1 MTPDKLATVKSNI
14 EASEG
19 RIPWL
24 YRDSGPNGWPT
35 VGIGHAVFDYQSCM
49 AIPFKP
55 SITAAEWAALM
66 AEPKA
71 CRASFYQAVTKGRLS
86 AADIDSLLDADVAA
100 KIAQLTAV
108 VYGYENLP
116 DGPQS
121 ALLDMAFN
129 LGVGGLT
136 KGYPKLMAA
145 VKSGDWQT
153 AAAECHRNGISP
165 GRNQQTANLFLEG
178 NNG

>member
-1 MTPDKLATVKSNI
+1 MTPDKLATVKANI
-14 EASEG
+14 AASEG
-19 RIPWL
+19 RVPWL
-24 YRDSGPNGWPT
+24 YRDSGPEGALT
-35 VGIGHAVFDYQSCM
+35 CGVGHKVSDYLACQSL
-49 AIPFKP
+49 PFSP
-55 SITAAEWAALM
+55 PITAAEWAALM
-66 AEPKA
+66 VEPKA

-86 AADIDSLLDADVAA
+86 DVDIDTILDADVAS

-108 VYGYENLP
+108 IYGYENLP
-116 DGPQS
+116 DGPQA

-153 AAAECHRNGISP
+153 AAAECHRNGISAD
-165 GRNQQTANLFLEG
+165 RNQQTANLFLEG
-178 NNG
+178 A